1 MAFLSEAA
9 VELALLEQL
18 RGLGYSIEREED
30 IGPDGHRPERESH
43 DEVVLRDRL
52 TDAVARL
59 NPDLPAE
66 ARQDAI
72 RKVMQSELPSLL
84 EENRRIHKLMTEGVD
99 VEYDAGDGTLT
110 AGKVALIDFE
120 RPERNDWLAVS
131 QFVVINGQSNRR
143 PDVVAFVNGLPLSVI
158 ELKAP
163 GSAGAHLLGAFNQ
176 LQTYKQQ
183 IPQLFNTNA
192 LLVTSDGIAARVGS
206 LSADIERFMPWR
218 LPAPHS
224 SRQAGTTDG
233 KDVAP
238 KGAPELSTLIEGVFE
253 QRRLLALLR
262 DFTVFGETGSG
273 LAKIIAGYH
282 QFHAVRHA
290 VASTIRAS
298 SVVHGMAENPADY
311 GLPSVKSQ
319 HAGDRRAGVIWH
331 TQGSGK
337 SLLMAFY
344 AGLLVKHPAMANP
357 TLVVLTDRND
367 LDDQLFATFSMCRDL
382 IRQTPVQAESREDLQ
397 KVLSRASGGVIFTTI
412 QKFSDVGAGPR
423 ACPDIGQP
431 QRVAPTA
438 LTTRRNVVV
447 IADEAHRSQYGFKA
461 RVDARTGDISYGFAK
476 YLRDALPN
484 ASFIGFTGTPI
495 EADDVNTPA
504 VFGNYIDVYDISR
517 AVEDGATVPIYYESR
532 LARIE
537 LDEDEKPKIDAEVD
551 ELTEE
556 DSEPDQE
563 RFKKKWSTVEALV
576 GSDKRLAL
584 VAKDMVAHFE
594 DRVAALDGKAMVV
607 CMSRRI
613 CVKLYDEII
622 KLRPDWHSTD
632 DSAGAVKI
640 VMTGAASDPQEWQQ
654 HIGNKARRDLLAK
667 RARDPKDPLK
677 LVIVR
682 DMWLT
687 GFDAPCM
694 HTMYVDK
701 PMQGHGL
708 MQAIAR
714 VNRVF
719 RDKPAGLIVDYIG
732 IAQNLKS
739 ALQQY
744 SKNDQENTGV
754 DEAQAIAVMIEKYEV
769 VRDMYHLPAPPPGQ
783 FCTYAIECEDG
794 SIYIGQTEH
803 LGKRWQ
809 EHLAGAASD
818 HTKRHKPLRI
828 AHFEIVASREAALK
842 QEQEWKTG
850 FGRQRIKR
858 LIQNGGAR
866 QAGGF
871 DYATALNGTPSARLA
886 MMAGAIEWILDL
898 QLKLA
903 AQEVTKEGKK
913 NAHRR
918 YQDAVLALSKA
929 FALAS
934 ASDEAREIREEV
946 GFFQA
951 IRAAL
956 VKSASS
962 SGVTQQERELAIQ
975 QIVSRAVVSTEIVDI
990 LAASGLK
997 SPDISILSDEFLA
1010 EVQQMEKKNLAL
1022 EALRK
1027 LINDGIRS
1035 RAKANVVQTRAFSER
1050 LEDAVARYH
1059 ANAITTAEVLQELIE
1074 LAKDIRA
1081 ARQRGKEQG
1090 LSDEEVAFYDA
1101 LAENDSAVQM
1111 MGDDKLKLIAHE
1123 LLMSLRE
1130 NVSVD
1135 WAHRDSARARMRVL
1149 VKRILRKYGY
1159 PPDLQDT
1166 AVQTVLQQA
1175 EALSSGWSVSRGGTA

>member
-9 VELALLEQL
+9 VEQALLEQL
-18 RGLGYSIEREED
+18 QQLGYHIAHETD
-30 IGPDGHRPERESH
+30 IGPDGQRPERESH
-43 DEVVLRDRL
+43 DEVILKKRFE
-52 TDAVARL
+52 DAVARL
-59 NPDLPAE
+59 NPGLPLE
-66 ARQDAI
+66 ARQDAV
-72 RKVMQSELPSLL
+72 RRVMQSEFPSLL
-84 EENRRIHKLMTEGVD
+84 EENRRLHTLITEGVD
-99 VEYDAGDGTLT
+99 VEYYANDGTLT
-110 AGKVALIDFE
+110 AGKVSLINFKN
-120 RPERNDWLAVS
+120 PEQNDWLAVS
-131 QFVVINGQSNRR
+131 QFVVINGQNNRR
-143 PDVVAFVNGLPLSVI
+143 PDVVVFVNGLPLGVI

-163 GSAGAHLLGAFNQ
+163 GSEGANLLGAFNQ

-183 IPQLFNTNA
+183 IPQLFHTNA
-192 LLVTSDGIAARVGS
+192 LLVSSDGIAARVGS
-206 LSADIERFMPWR
+206 LSADFERFMPWR
-218 LPAPHS
+218 TA
-224 SRQAGTTDG
+224 DG
-233 KDVAP
+233 KQIAP
-238 KGAPELSTLIEGVFE
+238 KGVPELSTLIEGVFE

-262 DFTVFGETGSG
+262 DFTVFGESGSG
-273 LAKIIAGYH
+273 LVKIIAGYH

-298 SVVHGMAENPADY
+298 AFVQGVAEDPIEY
-311 GLPSVKSQ
+311 GLPSVSSQ
-319 HAGDRRAGVIWH
+319 SAGDKRAGVIWH

-344 AGLLVKHPAMANP
+344 AGQLAKHPAMANP

-382 IRQTPVQAESREDLQ
+382 IRQTPVQADSREDLKQ
-397 KVLSRASGGVIFTTI
+397 LLDRASGGVIFTTL
-412 QKFSDVGAGPR
+412 QKFGE
-423 ACPDIGQP
+423 
-431 QRVAPTA
+431 VAEP
-438 LTTRRNVVV
+438 LTTRHNVVV

-461 RVDARTGDISYGFAK
+461 KVDAKTGDISYGFAK
-476 YLRDALPN
+476 YMRDALPS

-495 EADDVNTPA
+495 EVDDVNTPA
-504 VFGNYIDVYDISR
+504 VFGNYIDVYDINR

-556 DSEPDQE
+556 DSEAEQE

-613 CVKLYDEII
+613 CVKLYDEIV
-622 KLRPDWHSTD
+622 KLRPDWHSPD
-632 DSAGAVKI
+632 DNAGAVKI
-640 VMTGAASDPQEWQQ
+640 VMTGAANDDPEWQQ
-654 HIGNKARRDLLAK
+654 HIGSKVRRDLLAK
-667 RARDPKDPLK
+667 RARDPSDPLK

-694 HTMYVDK
+694 HTLYVDK
-701 PMQGHGL
+701 PMRGHGL

-732 IAQNLKS
+732 IAHNLKS

-744 SKNDQENTGV
+744 SKSDQENTGI
-754 DEAQAIAVMIEKYEV
+754 DEAQAIAVMREKYEV
-769 VRDMYHLPAPPPGQ
+769 VRDMYH
-783 FCTYAIECEDG
+783 
-794 SIYIGQTEH
+794 
-803 LGKRWQ
+803 
-809 EHLAGAASD
+809 
-818 HTKRHKPLRI
+818 
-828 AHFEIVASREAALK
+828 
-842 QEQEWKTG
+842 
-850 FGRQRIKR
+850 
-858 LIQNGGAR
+858 
-866 QAGGF
+866 GF
-871 DYATALNGTPSARLA
+871 DYASALNGTPQERLT

-898 QLKLA
+898 QQTLA
-903 AQEVTKEGKK
+903 AKESTTDGKK

-956 VKSASS
+956 VKSSTG

-990 LAASGLK
+990 LAAAGIQ

-1010 EVQQMEKKNLAL
+1010 EVQQMDKKNLAL

-1027 LINDGIRS
+1027 LLNDDIRS
-1035 RAKANVVQTRAFSER
+1035 RSKSNVVETRAFSER

-1059 ANAITTAEVLQELIE
+1059 ANAITTAEVLQELIQ

-1081 ARQRGKEQG
+1081 ARQRGEESG
-1090 LSDEEVAFYDA
+1090 LSDEEIAFYDA

-1123 LLMSLRE
+1123 LLTSLRE

-1135 WAHRDSARARMRVL
+1135 WAHRESARARMRVL

-1159 PPDLQDT
+1159 PPDLQDE

-1175 EALSSGWSVSRGGTA
+1175 EALSSEWSLHEKTL

>member
-18 RGLGYSIEREED
+18 RGLGYSIEQEEN
-30 IGPDGHRPERESH
+30 IGPDGHYPERDSH
-43 DEVVLRDRL
+43 DVVVLKKRL
-52 TDAVARL
+52 EDAVALL
-59 NPDLPAE
+59 NPGMPLD
-66 ARQDAI
+66 ARQDAC
-72 RKVMQSELPSLL
+72 RRVMQSELPSML

-99 VEYDAGDGTLT
+99 VEYYADDGTLT
-110 AGKVALIDFE
+110 AGKVSLIDFQ
-120 RPERNDWLAVS
+120 RPEQNDWLVVS
-131 QFVVINGQSNRR
+131 QFVVIAGQYNRR
-143 PDVVAFVNGLPLSVI
+143 PDVVVFVNGLPLGVI

-163 GSAGAHLLGAFNQ
+163 GSGNATLVGAFNQ
-176 LQTYKQQ
+176 LQTYKKQ
-183 IPQLFNTNA
+183 IPALFNTNA
-192 LLVTSDGIAARVGS
+192 LLVTSDGITARVGS
-206 LSADIERFMPWR
+206 LSADLERFMPWR
-218 LPAPHS
+218 
-224 SRQAGTTDG
+224 TTDG
-233 KDVAP
+233 KDIAP
-238 KGAPELSTLIEGVFE
+238 KGAPELSTLIDGVFE
-253 QRRLLALLR
+253 QRRLLDLLR
-262 DFTVFGETGSG
+262 HFTVFGETGSG

-282 QFHAVRHA
+282 QFHAVIRA
-290 VASTIRAS
+290 VDSTLRAS
-298 SVVHGMAENPADY
+298 SQWQGVQEEPCDY
-311 GLPSVKSQ
+311 GLPSVKTQ
-319 HAGDRRAGVIWH
+319 AQGDRRAGVIWH

-344 AGLLVKHPAMANP
+344 AGQLVKHPAMANP

-382 IRQTPVQAESREDLQ
+382 IRQTPVQADSREDLQ
-397 KVLSRASGGVIFTTI
+397 KLLARASGGIIFTTL
-412 QKFSDVGAGPR
+412 QKFGETS
-423 ACPDIGQP
+423 Q
-431 QRVAPTA
+431 A
-438 LTTRRNVVV
+438 LTDRRNVVV
-447 IADEAHRSQYGFKA
+447 IADEAHRSQYGFRAK
-461 RVDARTGDISYGFAK
+461 VDAKTGKISYGFAK

-537 LDEDEKPKIDAEVD
+537 LDEDEKPKIDAEVN
-551 ELTEE
+551 ELTEDDPE
-556 DSEPDQE
+556 VEQE
-563 RFKKKWSTVEALV
+563 RFKRKWSTVEALV

-584 VAKDMVAHFE
+584 VAQDMVTHFE

-613 CVKLYDEII
+613 CVKLYDEIVR
-622 KLRPDWHSTD
+622 LRPDWHSAD
-632 DSAGAVKI
+632 DNAGAVKI
-640 VMTGAASDPQEWQQ
+640 VMTGAASDPEDWQQ

-667 RARDPKDPLK
+667 RARDAKDPLK

-754 DEAQAIAVMIEKYEV
+754 DESQAIAVLMEKYEI
-769 VRDMYHLPAPPPGQ
+769 VRDMYH
-783 FCTYAIECEDG
+783 
-794 SIYIGQTEH
+794 
-803 LGKRWQ
+803 
-809 EHLAGAASD
+809 
-818 HTKRHKPLRI
+818 
-828 AHFEIVASREAALK
+828 
-842 QEQEWKTG
+842 
-850 FGRQRIKR
+850 
-858 LIQNGGAR
+858 
-866 QAGGF
+866 GF
-871 DYATALNGTPSARLA
+871 DYASAMGGTPQERLA
-886 MMAGAIEWILDL
+886 MMAGAIEWILDM
-898 QLKLA
+898 QQKLA
-903 AQEVTKEGKK
+903 ASAQTKDGKK
-913 NAHRR
+913 DAHRR

-929 FALAS
+929 FSLAS

-956 VKSASS
+956 VKSSTG

-990 LAASGLK
+990 LAAAGIK

-1010 EVQQMEKKNLAL
+1010 EVQQMERKNLAL

-1035 RAKANVVQTRAFSER
+1035 RSKSNVVQTKAFSER

-1059 ANAITTAEVLQELIE
+1059 ANAITTAEVLQELID

-1081 ARQRGKEQG
+1081 ARQRGEEQG
-1090 LSDEEVAFYDA
+1090 LSEDEIAFYDA
-1101 LAENDSAVQM
+1101 LAENESAIQM

-1123 LLMSLRE
+1123 LLVSLRE

-1159 PPDLQDT
+1159 PPDLQDA

-1175 EALSSGWSVSRGGTA
+1175 EALSSTWSMPKPGSGGGNG

>member
-18 RGLGYSIEREED
+18 RGLGYSIEHEEN

-43 DEVVLRDRL
+43 DEVVLKKRFEN
-52 TDAVARL
+52 AVALL
-59 NPDLPAE
+59 NPGLPLE

-72 RKVMQSELPSLL
+72 RKVMQQELPSLL
-84 EENRRIHKLMTEGVD
+84 EENRRLHRLITEGVD
-99 VEYDAGDGTLT
+99 VEYYADDGTLT
-110 AGKVALIDFE
+110 AGKVSLINFE
-120 RPERNDWLAVS
+120 QPELNDWLAVS
-131 QFVVINGQSNRR
+131 QFVVISGQYNRR
-143 PDVVAFVNGLPLSVI
+143 PDVVVFANGLPLGVI

-163 GSAGAHLLGAFNQ
+163 GSGNATLVGAFNQ
-176 LQTYKQQ
+176 LQTYKKQ
-183 IPQLFNTNA
+183 IPALFNLNA
-192 LLVTSDGIAARVGS
+192 LLVTSDGITARVGS
-206 LSADIERFMPWR
+206 LTADLERFMPWR
-218 LPAPHS
+218 
-224 SRQAGTTDG
+224 TTDG
-233 KDVAP
+233 RDVAP
-238 KGAPELSTLIEGVFE
+238 KGAPELSTLIEGVFH
-253 QRRLLALLR
+253 QRRLLDLLCH
-262 DFTVFGETGSG
+262 FTVFGETGSG

-282 QFHAVRHA
+282 QFHAVQHA
-290 VASTIRAS
+290 VNSTVTASAPGGNQR
-298 SVVHGMAENPADY
+298 V
-311 GLPSVKSQ
+311 
-319 HAGDRRAGVIWH
+319 GVIWH

-344 AGLLVKHPAMANP
+344 AGQLVKHPKMANP

-382 IRQTPVQAESREDLQ
+382 IRQTPVQADSREDLQ
-397 KVLSRASGGVIFTTI
+397 KHLARASGGVIFTTL
-412 QKFSDVGAGPR
+412 QKFGETS
-423 ACPDIGQP
+423 Q
-431 QRVAPTA
+431 A
-438 LTTRRNVVV
+438 LTDRRNVIV
-447 IADEAHRSQYGFKA
+447 IADEAHRSQYGFRAK
-461 RVDARTGDISYGFAK
+461 VDAKTGEISYGFAK
-476 YLRDALPN
+476 YMRDALPN

-537 LDEDEKPKIDAEVD
+537 LDEDEKPKIDAEVN
-551 ELTEE
+551 ELTEDDPE
-556 DSEPDQE
+556 VEQE

-584 VAKDMVAHFE
+584 VAKDMVTHFE

-613 CVKLYDEII
+613 CVKLYDEIVS
-622 KLRPDWHSTD
+622 LRPNWHSTD
-632 DSAGAVKI
+632 DNDGAVKI
-640 VMTGAASDPQEWQQ
+640 VMTGAASDPPEWQQ

-667 RARDPKDPLK
+667 RARDPKDTLK

-754 DEAQAIAVMIEKYEV
+754 DEAQAVAVMMEKYEV
-769 VRDMYHLPAPPPGQ
+769 VRDMYH
-783 FCTYAIECEDG
+783 
-794 SIYIGQTEH
+794 
-803 LGKRWQ
+803 
-809 EHLAGAASD
+809 
-818 HTKRHKPLRI
+818 
-828 AHFEIVASREAALK
+828 
-842 QEQEWKTG
+842 
-850 FGRQRIKR
+850 
-858 LIQNGGAR
+858 
-866 QAGGF
+866 GF
-871 DYATALNGTPSARLA
+871 DYASAMTGTPQQRLA

-898 QLKLA
+898 QQKLA
-903 AQEVTKEGKK
+903 AKEKTKEGKK

-929 FALAS
+929 FSLAS

-956 VKSASS
+956 VKSSTG

-990 LAASGLK
+990 LAAAGIK

-1010 EVQQMEKKNLAL
+1010 EVQQMERKNLAL

-1035 RAKANVVQTRAFSER
+1035 RSKSNVVQTKAFSER

-1059 ANAITTAEVLQELIE
+1059 ANAITTAEVLQELIQ

-1081 ARQRGKEQG
+1081 ARQRGEEQG
-1090 LSDEEVAFYDA
+1090 LSEDEIAFYDA
-1101 LAENDSAVQM
+1101 LAENESAIQM

-1123 LLMSLRE
+1123 LLVSLRE

-1159 PPDLQDT
+1159 PPDLQDA

-1175 EALSSGWSVSRGGTA
+1175 EALSSSWTVSRGGAV

>member
-9 VELALLEQL
+9 VEQVLLDQL
-18 RGLGYSIEREED
+18 RTLNYSIEREED
-30 IGPDGHRPERESH
+30 IGPDGPRPERDSN
-43 DEVVLRDRL
+43 DEVVFKKRL
-52 TDAVARL
+52 EAAVVRL
-59 NPDLPAE
+59 NPSVPLE
-66 ARQDAI
+66 ARQEAI

-84 EENRRIHKLMTEGVD
+84 EENRRIHKLLTEGVD
-99 VEYDAGDGTLT
+99 IEYYADDGTLT
-110 AGKVALIDFE
+110 SGKVALMNFE
-120 RPERNDWLAVS
+120 QPEQNDWLAVS
-131 QFVVINGQSNRR
+131 QFVVVAGQYNRR
-143 PDVVAFVNGLPLSVI
+143 PDVVVFVNGLPLGVI

-163 GSAGAHLLGAFNQ
+163 GSGNATLVGAFNQ
-176 LQTYKQQ
+176 LQTYKKQ
-183 IPQLFNTNA
+183 IPALFHANA
-192 LLVTSDGIAARVGS
+192 LLVTSDGIIARVGS
-206 LSADIERFMPWR
+206 LSADLERFMPWR
-218 LPAPHS
+218 
-224 SRQAGTTDG
+224 TTDG
-233 KDVAP
+233 KHVAP
-238 KGAPELSTLIEGVFE
+238 KGAPELSTLIAGLFE
-253 QRRLLALLR
+253 HRRLLDLLCH
-262 DFTVFGETGSG
+262 FTVFGETGSG

-290 VASTIRAS
+290 VTSTVSAS
-298 SVVHGMAENPADY
+298 SPEGNQQV
-311 GLPSVKSQ
+311 
-319 HAGDRRAGVIWH
+319 GVIWH

-344 AGLLVKHPAMANP
+344 AGQLVKHPAMANP
-357 TLVVLTDRND
+357 TLVVITDRND
-367 LDDQLFATFSMCRDL
+367 LDDQLFSTFSMCRDL
-382 IRQTPVQAESREDLQ
+382 IRQTPLQAESRDDLQ
-397 KVLSRASGGVIFTTI
+397 NILSRASGGVIFTTL
-412 QKFSDVGAGPR
+412 QKFGEIA
-423 ACPDIGQP
+423 QP
-431 QRVAPTA
+431 

-447 IADEAHRSQYGFKA
+447 IADEAHRSQYGFNAKVNA
-461 RVDARTGDISYGFAK
+461 KTGEISYGFAK
-476 YLRDALPN
+476 YMRDALPH

-537 LDEDEKPKIDAEVD
+537 LDESEKHKIDAEVH

-556 DSEPDQE
+556 DSEEDQE
-563 RFKKKWSTVEALV
+563 RFKKKWSRVEALV

-613 CVKLYDEII
+613 CVRLYEEIV
-622 KLRPDWHSTD
+622 KLRPEWHSAFD
-632 DSAGAVKI
+632 NAGAVKV
-640 VMTGAASDPQEWQQ
+640 VMTGIASDPQEWQQ

-687 GFDAPCM
+687 GFDAPCL

-732 IAQNLKS
+732 IAQSLKS

-744 SKNDQENTGV
+744 SKSDQENTGI
-754 DEAQAIAVMIEKYEV
+754 DEAQAISVMMEKYEV
-769 VRDMYHLPAPPPGQ
+769 VRDMYH
-783 FCTYAIECEDG
+783 
-794 SIYIGQTEH
+794 
-803 LGKRWQ
+803 
-809 EHLAGAASD
+809 
-818 HTKRHKPLRI
+818 
-828 AHFEIVASREAALK
+828 
-842 QEQEWKTG
+842 
-850 FGRQRIKR
+850 
-858 LIQNGGAR
+858 
-866 QAGGF
+866 GF
-871 DYATALNGTPSARLA
+871 DYVSSMSGTPQERLA
-886 MMAGAIEWILDL
+886 MMACAIEWILDL
-898 QLKLA
+898 QQKLA
-903 AQEVTKEGKK
+903 AKEKTKEGKK
-913 NAHRR
+913 DAHRR
-918 YQDAVLALSKA
+918 YLDAVLALSKA

-934 ASDEAREIREEV
+934 ASDEARGIRDEV

-956 VKSASS
+956 AKSSTG

-990 LAASGLK
+990 LAAAGIK

-1010 EVQQMEKKNLAL
+1010 EVQQMERKNLAL

-1035 RAKANVVQTRAFSER
+1035 RSKANVVQTKTFSER
-1050 LEDAVARYH
+1050 LGDAVARYH
-1059 ANAITTAEVLQELIE
+1059 ANAITTAEVLQELIQ
-1074 LAKDIRA
+1074 LAKDIRT
-1081 ARQRGKEQG
+1081 ARQRGEESG
-1090 LSDEEVAFYDA
+1090 LSDEEIAFYDA
-1101 LAENDSAVQM
+1101 LAENESAVQM
-1111 MGDDKLKLIAHE
+1111 MGDDKLRLIAHE
-1123 LLMSLRE
+1123 LLVSLRE

-1159 PPDLQDT
+1159 PPDLQYA

-1175 EALSSGWSVSRGGTA
+1175 EALSSGWSLAR

>member
-9 VELALLEQL
+9 VEQALLEQMHVL
-18 RGLGYSIEREED
+18 DYSIEREDD
-30 IGPDGHRPERESH
+30 IGPDGRRPERESH
-43 DEVVLRDRL
+43 DEVVLKRRFE
-52 TDAVARL
+52 DAVARL
-59 NPDLPAE
+59 NPDLPLE
-66 ARQDAI
+66 AHQDAV
-72 RKVMQSELPSLL
+72 RRMMQSELPSLL
-84 EENRRIHKLMTEGVD
+84 EENRRIHKLITEGVD
-99 VEYDAGDGTLT
+99 VEYYADDGTLT
-110 AGKVALIDFE
+110 ACKIALIDFE
-120 RPERNDWLAVS
+120 HPEKNDWLAVS
-131 QFVVINGQSNRR
+131 QFMVINGENKRR
-143 PDVVAFVNGLPLSVI
+143 PDVVVFVNGLPIGVI

-163 GSAGAHLLGAFNQ
+163 GNAGAHLLGAFNQ
-176 LQTYKQQ
+176 LQTYKQE
-183 IPQLFNTNA
+183 IPSLFNTNA

-206 LSADIERFMPWR
+206 LSADLERFMPWR
-218 LPAPHS
+218 
-224 SRQAGTTDG
+224 TTDG
-233 KDVAP
+233 VDVAP

-253 QRRLLALLR
+253 QRRLLALIR
-262 DFTVFGETGSG
+262 DFTVFAETGSG

-290 VASTIRAS
+290 VNSTVNAS
-298 SVVHGMAENPADY
+298 SPEGNH
-311 GLPSVKSQ
+311 
-319 HAGDRRAGVIWH
+319 RAGVIWH

-344 AGLLVKHPAMANP
+344 AGQLVKHPAMANP

-367 LDDQLFATFSMCRDL
+367 LDDQLFSTFSMCRDL
-382 IRQTPVQAESREDLQ
+382 IRQTPVQAESRGDLQ
-397 KVLSRASGGVIFTTI
+397 KVLSRASGGVIFTTL
-412 QKFSDVGAGPR
+412 QKFGEIDEP
-423 ACPDIGQP
+423 
-431 QRVAPTA
+431 
-438 LTTRRNVVV
+438 LTIRRNVVV

-461 RVDARTGDISYGFAK
+461 KVDVKTGEISYGFAK
-476 YLRDALPN
+476 YMRDALPN

-495 EADDVNTPA
+495 EAGDVNTPA
-504 VFGNYIDVYDISR
+504 VFGNYIDIYDISR

-537 LDEDEKPKIDAEVD
+537 LDEDEKPKIDVEVN

-556 DSEPDQE
+556 DSEADQE
-563 RFKKKWSTVEALV
+563 RLKKKWSTVEALV
-576 GSDKRLAL
+576 GSDKRLHL
-584 VAKDMVAHFE
+584 VAKDMVSHFE
-594 DRVAALDGKAMVV
+594 DRVAALNGKAMVV

-632 DSAGAVKI
+632 DNAGAVKI

-667 RARDPKDPLK
+667 RARDPKDQLK

-701 PMQGHGL
+701 QMQGHGL

-732 IAQNLKS
+732 IAQSLKS

-744 SKNDQENTGV
+744 SRNDQENTGV
-754 DEAQAIAVMIEKYEV
+754 DEAQAISVMIEKYEI
-769 VRDMYHLPAPPPGQ
+769 VRDMYHG
-783 FCTYAIECEDG
+783 Y
-794 SIYIGQTEH
+794 
-803 LGKRWQ
+803 
-809 EHLAGAASD
+809 
-818 HTKRHKPLRI
+818 
-828 AHFEIVASREAALK
+828 
-842 QEQEWKTG
+842 
-850 FGRQRIKR
+850 
-858 LIQNGGAR
+858 
-866 QAGGF
+866 
-871 DYATALNGTPSARLA
+871 DYASAMAGTPQERLA

-898 QLKLA
+898 QQKLA
-903 AQEVTKEGKK
+903 AKENTKEGKK

-956 VKSASS
+956 VKSGNG
-962 SGVTQQERELAIQ
+962 SGATQQERELAIQ

-990 LAASGLK
+990 LAAAGIK
-997 SPDISILSDEFLA
+997 SPDISILSDEFLT
-1010 EVQQMEKKNLAL
+1010 EVQHMEKKNLAL

-1027 LINDGIRS
+1027 LLNDGIRS
-1035 RAKANVVQTRAFSER
+1035 RSKANVVQTKAFSER
-1050 LEDAVARYH
+1050 LEDSVARYH
-1059 ANAITTAEVLQELIE
+1059 ANAITTAEVLQELIK

-1081 ARQRGKEQG
+1081 SRQRGEEQG
-1090 LSDEEVAFYDA
+1090 LSEDEIAFYDA
-1101 LAENDSAVQM
+1101 LADNEDAIQV

-1135 WAHRDSARARMRVL
+1135 WAHRESARARMRVL

-1159 PPDLQDT
+1159 PPDLQET

-1175 EALSSGWSVSRGGTA
+1175 EALSSGWSVSRG

>member
-9 VELALLEQL
+9 VEDALLAQL
-18 RGLGYSIEREED
+18 QTLGYQIEREED
-30 IGPDGHRPERESH
+30 IGPDGQRPERESH
-43 DEVVLRDRL
+43 DEVVLEKRFE
-52 TDAVARL
+52 DAVARL
-59 NPDLPAE
+59 NSGLPSE
-66 ARQDAI
+66 ARQDAV
-72 RKVMQSELPSLL
+72 RRVVQSELPSLI
-84 EENRRIHKLMTEGVD
+84 EENRRLHKLMTEGVD
-99 VEYDAGDGTLT
+99 VEYYTDDGTLT

-120 RPERNDWLAVS
+120 HPEQNDWLAVS
-131 QFVVINGQSNRR
+131 QFVVINGQNNRR
-143 PDVVAFVNGLPLSVI
+143 PDVVIFVNGLPLGVI

-163 GSAGAHLLGAFNQ
+163 GAGNATMLGAFNQ
-176 LQTYKQQ
+176 LQTYKAQ
-183 IPQLFNTNA
+183 IPSLFNTNA
-192 LLVTSDGIAARVGS
+192 LLVTSDGITARVGS
-206 LSADIERFMPWR
+206 LTADLERFMPWR
-218 LPAPHS
+218 
-224 SRQAGTTDG
+224 TTDG
-233 KDVAP
+233 TSVTP
-238 KGAPELSTLIEGVFE
+238 KGTPELPTLIEGLFE
-253 QRRLLALLR
+253 HRRMLDLVR
-262 DFTVFGETGSG
+262 DFTVFGDTGSG

-290 VASTIRAS
+290 VERTVSAS
-298 SVVHGMAENPADY
+298 SPD
-311 GLPSVKSQ
+311 
-319 HAGDRRAGVIWH
+319 GDKRAGVIWH

-344 AGLLVKHPAMANP
+344 AGQLVKHPAMANP

-367 LDDQLFATFSMCRDL
+367 LDDQLFSTFSMCKDL

-397 KVLSRASGGVIFTTI
+397 KVLNRASGGVIFTTL
-412 QKFSDVGAGPR
+412 QKFGEVQEP
-423 ACPDIGQP
+423 
-431 QRVAPTA
+431 

-461 RVDARTGDISYGFAK
+461 KVDAKTGEISYGFAK
-476 YLRDALPN
+476 YMRDALPN

-495 EADDVNTPA
+495 EADDVNTPV

-537 LDEDEKPKIDAEVD
+537 LDESEKPIIDAEVD
-551 ELTEE
+551 ELTEDDTQAE
-556 DSEPDQE
+556 QE
-563 RFKKKWSTVEALV
+563 RFKRKWATVEALV

-584 VAKDMVAHFE
+584 VAADIVAHFE
-594 DRVAALDGKAMVV
+594 ARVDALDGKAMVV

-613 CVKLYDEII
+613 CVKLYEEII
-622 KLRPDWHSTD
+622 KLRPSWHSAD
-632 DSAGAVKI
+632 DKAGALKI

-654 HIGNKARRDLLAK
+654 HIGSKARRDLLAK

-744 SKNDQENTGV
+744 SSSDQENTGV
-754 DEAQAIAVMIEKYEV
+754 DEAQAVAVMVEKYEV
-769 VRDMYHLPAPPPGQ
+769 VRDMYH
-783 FCTYAIECEDG
+783 
-794 SIYIGQTEH
+794 
-803 LGKRWQ
+803 
-809 EHLAGAASD
+809 
-818 HTKRHKPLRI
+818 
-828 AHFEIVASREAALK
+828 
-842 QEQEWKTG
+842 
-850 FGRQRIKR
+850 
-858 LIQNGGAR
+858 
-866 QAGGF
+866 GF
-871 DYATALNGTPSARLA
+871 DYASAMAGTAHERLV

-898 QLKLA
+898 QQKLA
-903 AQEVTKEGKK
+903 AQETTDEGKK

-929 FALAS
+929 YSLAS
-934 ASDEAREIREEV
+934 ASDEARRIREEV

-956 VKSASS
+956 VKSSTG
-962 SGVTQQERELAIQ
+962 SGVTQQQRELAIQ
-975 QIVSRAVVSTEIVDI
+975 QIVSRAVVSTEIIDI
-990 LAASGLK
+990 LAAAGVK

-1010 EVQQMEKKNLAL
+1010 EVQQMERKNLAL

-1027 LINDGIRS
+1027 LISDGIRS
-1035 RAKANVVQTRAFSER
+1035 RSKANVVQTKAFSER

-1059 ANAITTAEVLQELIE
+1059 ANAITTAEVLQELIQ

-1081 ARQRGKEQG
+1081 ARQRGEESG
-1090 LSDEEVAFYDA
+1090 LSDDEIAFYDA
-1101 LAENDSAVQM
+1101 LAENQSALEM
-1111 MGDDKLKLIAHE
+1111 MGDEKLRLIAHE
-1123 LLMSLRE
+1123 LLVSLKE

-1159 PPDLQDT
+1159 PPDMQDS
-1166 AVQTVLQQA
+1166 AVQTVLRQA
-1175 EALSSGWSVSRGGTA
+1175 EAASSTWAAPTKGNSSGSQTH

>member
-9 VELALLEQL
+9 VEQALLEQMHV
-18 RGLGYSIEREED
+18 LGYSIEREDD
-30 IGPDGHRPERESH
+30 IGPDGRRPERESH
-43 DEVVLRDRL
+43 NEVVLKSRFE
-52 TDAVARL
+52 DAVARL
-59 NPDLPAE
+59 NPGLPLE
-66 ARQDAI
+66 AHQDAV
-72 RKVMQSELPSLL
+72 RRMMQSELPSLL
-84 EENRRIHKLMTEGVD
+84 EENRRIHKLITEGVD
-99 VEYDAGDGTLT
+99 VEYYADDGTLT
-110 AGKVALIDFE
+110 ACKIALIDFE
-120 RPERNDWLAVS
+120 HPEKNDWLAVS
-131 QFVVINGQSNRR
+131 QFMVINGENKRR
-143 PDVVAFVNGLPLSVI
+143 PDVVVFVNGLPIGVI

-163 GSAGAHLLGAFNQ
+163 GNAGAHLLGAFNQ
-176 LQTYKQQ
+176 LQTYKQE
-183 IPQLFNTNA
+183 IPSLFNTNA

-206 LSADIERFMPWR
+206 LSADLERFMPWR
-218 LPAPHS
+218 
-224 SRQAGTTDG
+224 TTDG
-233 KDVAP
+233 VDIAP

-253 QRRLLALLR
+253 QRRLLALIR
-262 DFTVFGETGSG
+262 DFTVFAETGAG

-290 VASTIRAS
+290 VNSTVNAS
-298 SVVHGMAENPADY
+298 SPEGNH
-311 GLPSVKSQ
+311 
-319 HAGDRRAGVIWH
+319 RAGVIWH

-344 AGLLVKHPAMANP
+344 AGQLVKHPAMANP

-367 LDDQLFATFSMCRDL
+367 LDDQLFSTFSMCRDL
-382 IRQTPVQAESREDLQ
+382 IRQTPIQAESREDLQ
-397 KVLSRASGGVIFTTI
+397 KVLSRASGGVIFTTL
-412 QKFSDVGAGPR
+412 QKFGEIEEP
-423 ACPDIGQP
+423 
-431 QRVAPTA
+431 

-461 RVDARTGDISYGFAK
+461 KVDVKTGEISYGFAK
-476 YLRDALPN
+476 YMRDALPN

-495 EADDVNTPA
+495 EAGDVNTPA
-504 VFGNYIDVYDISR
+504 VFGNYIDIYDISR

-537 LDEDEKPKIDAEVD
+537 LDEDEKPKIDVEVN

-556 DSEPDQE
+556 DSEADQE
-563 RFKKKWSTVEALV
+563 RLKKKWSTVEALV
-576 GSDKRLAL
+576 GSDKRLNL
-584 VAKDMVAHFE
+584 VAKDMVTHFE
-594 DRVAALDGKAMVV
+594 DRVAALNGKAMVV

-613 CVKLYDEII
+613 CVKLYDEIV

-632 DSAGAVKI
+632 DNAGAVKI
-640 VMTGAASDPQEWQQ
+640 VMTGAASDPQAWQQ

-667 RARDPKDPLK
+667 RARDPKDQLK

-701 PMQGHGL
+701 QMQGHGL

-744 SKNDQENTGV
+744 SRNDQENTGV
-754 DEAQAIAVMIEKYEV
+754 DEAQAISVMIEKYEV
-769 VRDMYHLPAPPPGQ
+769 VRDMYHG
-783 FCTYAIECEDG
+783 Y
-794 SIYIGQTEH
+794 
-803 LGKRWQ
+803 
-809 EHLAGAASD
+809 
-818 HTKRHKPLRI
+818 
-828 AHFEIVASREAALK
+828 
-842 QEQEWKTG
+842 
-850 FGRQRIKR
+850 
-858 LIQNGGAR
+858 
-866 QAGGF
+866 
-871 DYATALNGTPSARLA
+871 DYASAMAGTPQERLV

-898 QLKLA
+898 QQKLA
-903 AQEVTKEGKK
+903 AKENTKEGKK

-956 VKSASS
+956 VKSSNG
-962 SGVTQQERELAIQ
+962 SGATQQERELAIQ

-990 LAASGLK
+990 LAAAGIK

-1027 LINDGIRS
+1027 LLNDGIRS
-1035 RAKANVVQTRAFSER
+1035 RSKANVVQTKAFSER
-1050 LEDAVARYH
+1050 LEDSVARYH
-1059 ANAITTAEVLQELIE
+1059 ANAITTAEVLQELIK

-1081 ARQRGKEQG
+1081 SRQRGEEQG
-1090 LSDEEVAFYDA
+1090 LSEDEIAFYDA
-1101 LAENDSAVQM
+1101 LADNEDAIQV

-1135 WAHRDSARARMRVL
+1135 WAHRESARARMRVL

-1159 PPDLQDT
+1159 PPDLQET

-1175 EALSSGWSVSRGGTA
+1175 EALSSGWSVSRG

>member
-18 RGLGYSIEREED
+18 RGLGYSIEQEEN
-30 IGPDGHRPERESH
+30 IGPDGQRPERESH
-43 DEVVLRDRL
+43 DEVMLKKRFES
-52 TDAVARL
+52 AVALL
-59 NPDLPAE
+59 NPGLPLE

-72 RKVMQSELPSLL
+72 RKVMQQELPSLL
-84 EENRRIHKLMTEGVD
+84 EENRRLHRLITEGVD
-99 VEYDAGDGTLT
+99 VEYYADDGTLT
-110 AGKVALIDFE
+110 AGKVSLINFE
-120 RPERNDWLAVS
+120 QPEQNDWLAVS
-131 QFVVINGQSNRR
+131 QFVVISGQYNRR
-143 PDVVAFVNGLPLSVI
+143 PDVVVFVNGLPLGVI

-163 GSAGAHLLGAFNQ
+163 GSGNATLVGAFNQ
-176 LQTYKQQ
+176 LQTYKKQ
-183 IPQLFNTNA
+183 IPALFNLNA
-192 LLVTSDGIAARVGS
+192 LLVTSDGITARVGS
-206 LSADIERFMPWR
+206 LTADLERFMPWR
-218 LPAPHS
+218 
-224 SRQAGTTDG
+224 TTDG

-238 KGAPELSTLIEGVFE
+238 KGAPELSTLIEGVFH
-253 QRRLLALLR
+253 QRRLLDLLCY
-262 DFTVFGETGSG
+262 FTVFGETGSG

-282 QFHAVRHA
+282 QFHAVQHA
-290 VASTIRAS
+290 VNSTVAASAPGGNQR
-298 SVVHGMAENPADY
+298 V
-311 GLPSVKSQ
+311 
-319 HAGDRRAGVIWH
+319 GVIWH

-344 AGLLVKHPAMANP
+344 AGQLVKHPKMANP

-382 IRQTPVQAESREDLQ
+382 IRQTPVQADSREDLQ
-397 KVLSRASGGVIFTTI
+397 KHLARASGGVIFTTL
-412 QKFSDVGAGPR
+412 QKFGETS
-423 ACPDIGQP
+423 Q
-431 QRVAPTA
+431 A
-438 LTTRRNVVV
+438 LTDRRNVIV
-447 IADEAHRSQYGFKA
+447 IADEAHRSQYGFRAK
-461 RVDARTGDISYGFAK
+461 VDAKTGEISYGFAK
-476 YLRDALPN
+476 YMRDALPN

-537 LDEDEKPKIDAEVD
+537 LDEDEKPKIDAEVN
-551 ELTEE
+551 ELTEDDPE
-556 DSEPDQE
+556 VEQE

-584 VAKDMVAHFE
+584 VAKDMVTHFE

-613 CVKLYDEII
+613 CVKLYDEIVR
-622 KLRPDWHSTD
+622 LRPNWHSTD
-632 DSAGAVKI
+632 DNDGAVKI
-640 VMTGAASDPQEWQQ
+640 VMTGAASDPSEWQQ

-667 RARDPKDPLK
+667 RARDPKDTLK

-754 DEAQAIAVMIEKYEV
+754 DEAQAVAVMMEKYEV
-769 VRDMYHLPAPPPGQ
+769 VRDMYH
-783 FCTYAIECEDG
+783 
-794 SIYIGQTEH
+794 
-803 LGKRWQ
+803 
-809 EHLAGAASD
+809 
-818 HTKRHKPLRI
+818 
-828 AHFEIVASREAALK
+828 
-842 QEQEWKTG
+842 
-850 FGRQRIKR
+850 
-858 LIQNGGAR
+858 
-866 QAGGF
+866 GF
-871 DYATALNGTPSARLA
+871 DYASAMGGTPQERLA

-898 QLKLA
+898 QQKLA
-903 AQEVTKEGKK
+903 AKEKTAEGKK

-918 YQDAVLALSKA
+918 YQDAVLSLSKA
-929 FALAS
+929 FSLAS

-956 VKSASS
+956 VKTSTG

-990 LAASGLK
+990 LAAAGIK

-1010 EVQQMEKKNLAL
+1010 EVQQMERKNLAL

-1035 RAKANVVQTRAFSER
+1035 RSKSNVVQTKAFSER

-1059 ANAITTAEVLQELIE
+1059 ANAITTAEVLQELIQ

-1081 ARQRGKEQG
+1081 ARQRGEEQG
-1090 LSDEEVAFYDA
+1090 LSEDEIAFYDA
-1101 LAENDSAVQM
+1101 LAENESAIQM

-1123 LLMSLRE
+1123 LLVSLRE

-1159 PPDLQDT
+1159 PPDLQDA

-1175 EALSSGWSVSRGGTA
+1175 EALSSSWTVSRGGTA

>member
-1 MAFLSEAA
+1 MMAFLSEAQL
-9 VELALLEQL
+9 ETALLEQM
-18 RGLGYSIEREED
+18 GTLGYACASDEL
-30 IGPDGHRPERESH
+30 IGPDGKQPEREAY
-43 DEVVLRDRL
+43 DEVVLKARL
-52 TDAVARL
+52 TAAVARL
-59 NPDLPAE
+59 NPALPPE
-66 ARQDAI
+66 AQADAI
-72 RKVMQSELPSLL
+72 RRLTQSELPNLL
-84 EENRRIHKLMTEGVD
+84 EENRRLHRLLTEGAD
-99 VEYDAGDGTLT
+99 VEYYAEDDEQHGTLT
-110 AGKVALIDFE
+110 AGKVRVIDFDD
-120 RPERNDWLAVS
+120 PANNDWLVVR
-131 QFVVINGQSNRR
+131 QFTVIAGQIKRR
-143 PDVVAFVNGLPLSVI
+143 PDVVVFVNGLPLAVI

-163 GSAGAHLLGAFNQ
+163 GGENATLAGAFHQ

-183 IPQLFNTNA
+183 IPALFNTNA

-206 LSADIERFMPWR
+206 LSADLERFMPWR
-218 LPAPHS
+218 
-224 SRQAGTTDG
+224 TTDG
-233 KDVAP
+233 TDVAP

-253 QRRLLALLR
+253 HRRLLDLLR

-273 LAKIIAGYH
+273 LIKIIAGYH
-282 QFHAVRHA
+282 QFHAVKKAVISTLRASQRA
-290 VASTIRAS
+290 VA
-298 SVVHGMAENPADY
+298 EDPAAY
-311 GLPSVKSQ
+311 GLPSVKNQ
-319 HAGDRRAGVIWH
+319 PPGDHKAGVIWH

-344 AGLLVKHPAMANP
+344 AGQLVKHPAMANP

-367 LDDQLFATFSMCRDL
+367 LDDQLFSTFSMCRDL
-382 IRQTPVQAESREDLQ
+382 IRQTPVQAEGREHL
-397 KVLSRASGGVIFTTI
+397 KELLNRASGGVIFTTL
-412 QKFSDVGAGPR
+412 QKFGEIDGP
-423 ACPDIGQP
+423 
-431 QRVAPTA
+431 
-438 LTTRRNVVV
+438 LTTRSNVVV

-461 RVDARTGDISYGFAK
+461 KVDAKTGEISYGFAK

-504 VFGNYIDVYDISR
+504 VFGNYIDIYDISR

-537 LDEDEKPKIDAEVD
+537 LDEDEKPKIDAEVE

-556 DSEPDQE
+556 ASEADQE
-563 RFKKKWSTVEALV
+563 RLKKKWATVEALV

-584 VAKDMVAHFE
+584 VAKDMVTHFE
-594 DRVAALDGKAMVV
+594 DRVAALEGRAMVV

-613 CVKLYDEII
+613 CVKLYDEIV
-622 KLRPDWHSTD
+622 KLRPQWHSAD
-632 DSAGAVKI
+632 DNAGAVKI
-640 VMTGAASDPQEWQQ
+640 VMTGSASDPSAWQP
-654 HIGNKARRDLLAK
+654 HIGNKARRDLLAR

-694 HTMYVDK
+694 HTMYIDK
-701 PMQGHGL
+701 PMKGHGL

-744 SKNDQENTGV
+744 SRNDQEKTGI
-754 DEAQAIAVMIEKYEV
+754 DEAQAIAVMMEKYEI
-769 VRDMYHLPAPPPGQ
+769 VRDMYH
-783 FCTYAIECEDG
+783 
-794 SIYIGQTEH
+794 
-803 LGKRWQ
+803 
-809 EHLAGAASD
+809 
-818 HTKRHKPLRI
+818 
-828 AHFEIVASREAALK
+828 
-842 QEQEWKTG
+842 
-850 FGRQRIKR
+850 
-858 LIQNGGAR
+858 
-866 QAGGF
+866 GF
-871 DYATALNGTPSARLA
+871 DYASALSGTPQQRLA
-886 MMAGAIEWILDL
+886 VMAGAIEWILDL
-898 QLKLA
+898 QQKLA
-903 AQEVTKEGKK
+903 EKESTAEGKK

-934 ASDEAREIREEV
+934 ASDEARAIREEV

-951 IRAAL
+951 VRVAL
-956 VKSASS
+956 VKSSTGA
-962 SGVTQQERELAIQ
+962 GATQQERELAIQ

-990 LAASGLK
+990 LAAAGIK

-1010 EVQQMEKKNLAL
+1010 EVQQLEKKNLAL

-1035 RAKANVVQTRAFSER
+1035 RSKANVVQTKAFSER

-1059 ANAITTAEVLQELIE
+1059 ANAITTAEVLQELIQ

-1081 ARQRGKEQG
+1081 ARQRGEESG
-1090 LSDEEVAFYDA
+1090 LSDEEIAFYDA
-1101 LAENDSAVQM
+1101 LAENESAVRM
-1111 MGDDKLKLIAHE
+1111 MGDDKLRLIAHE
-1123 LLMSLRE
+1123 LLVSLRE

-1135 WAHRDSARARMRVL
+1135 WAHRQSARARMRVL

-1159 PPDLQDT
+1159 PPDLQDA

-1175 EALSSGWSVSRGGTA
+1175 EALSSGWSVTHRGAI

>member
-18 RGLGYSIEREED
+18 RGLGYSIAREED
-30 IGPDGHRPERESH
+30 IGPDGHRTERESH
-43 DEVVLRDRL
+43 DEVVLKKRFE
-52 TDAVARL
+52 DAVARL
-59 NPDLPAE
+59 NPGLPLE

-72 RKVMQSELPSLL
+72 RKVTQSELPSLL
-84 EENRRIHKLMTEGVD
+84 EENRRLHKLMTEGVD
-99 VEYDAGDGTLT
+99 VEYYADDGTLT

-120 RPERNDWLAVS
+120 HTEQNDWLAVS
-131 QFVVINGQSNRR
+131 QFVVINGQNNRR
-143 PDVVAFVNGLPLSVI
+143 PDVVVFVNGLPLGVI

-163 GSAGAHLLGAFNQ
+163 GSSGAHLLGAFNQ
-176 LQTYKQQ
+176 LQTYKKQ
-183 IPQLFNTNA
+183 IPALFNTNA

-206 LSADIERFMPWR
+206 LSADLERFMPWR
-218 LPAPHS
+218 
-224 SRQAGTTDG
+224 TTDG
-233 KDVAP
+233 TDVAP

-253 QRRLLALLR
+253 HRRLLDLLCH
-262 DFTVFGETGSG
+262 FTVFGETGSG

-290 VASTIRAS
+290 VNSTVTAS
-298 SVVHGMAENPADY
+298 SPQGNQRV
-311 GLPSVKSQ
+311 
-319 HAGDRRAGVIWH
+319 GVIWH

-344 AGLLVKHPAMANP
+344 AGQLVKHPAMANP

-367 LDDQLFATFSMCRDL
+367 LDDQLFSTFSMCRDL

-397 KVLSRASGGVIFTTI
+397 KVLSRASGGVIFTTL
-412 QKFSDVGAGPR
+412 QKFGEIAEP
-423 ACPDIGQP
+423 
-431 QRVAPTA
+431 

-461 RVDARTGDISYGFAK
+461 KVDAKTGEISYGFAK
-476 YLRDALPN
+476 YMRDALPN

-537 LDEDEKPKIDAEVD
+537 LDEEEKPKIDAEVN

-556 DSEPDQE
+556 DSEVDQE

-613 CVKLYDEII
+613 CVKLYDEIV

-632 DSAGAVKI
+632 DNAGAVKI
-640 VMTGAASDPQEWQQ
+640 VMTGAASDPQGWQQ

-754 DEAQAIAVMIEKYEV
+754 DEAQAIAVMMEKYEV
-769 VRDMYHLPAPPPGQ
+769 VRDMYHG
-783 FCTYAIECEDG
+783 Y
-794 SIYIGQTEH
+794 
-803 LGKRWQ
+803 
-809 EHLAGAASD
+809 
-818 HTKRHKPLRI
+818 
-828 AHFEIVASREAALK
+828 
-842 QEQEWKTG
+842 
-850 FGRQRIKR
+850 
-858 LIQNGGAR
+858 
-866 QAGGF
+866 
-871 DYATALNGTPSARLA
+871 DYVSAMSGTPQERLA

-898 QLKLA
+898 QQKLA
-903 AQEVTKEGKK
+903 AKEKTKEGKK
-913 NAHRR
+913 DAHRR

-934 ASDEAREIREEV
+934 ASNEAREIREEV

-956 VKSASS
+956 VKSSTG

-990 LAASGLK
+990 LAAAGIK

-1010 EVQQMEKKNLAL
+1010 EVQQMERKNLAL

-1035 RAKANVVQTRAFSER
+1035 RSKANVVQTKAFSER

-1059 ANAITTAEVLQELIE
+1059 ANAITTAEVLQELIQ

-1081 ARQRGKEQG
+1081 ARQRGEEQG
-1090 LSDEEVAFYDA
+1090 LSEDEIAFYDA
-1101 LAENDSAVQM
+1101 LAENESAIQM

-1135 WAHRDSARARMRVL
+1135 WAYRESARARMRVM

-1175 EALSSGWSVSRGGTA
+1175 EALSSGWSR